1 MNGYNFTDDVRR
13 TLQQAR
19 ESAGQLGSDQ
29 VEPVHILLGITESP
43 GNVTR
48 AVLTEL
54 GATSE
59 QIAASARSLARPVR
73 RATSHGPDLPYTR
86 QAKRVLEDA
95 MSAARRLEHSYVGCE
110 HLLLALADPAS
121 PLAGHL
127 RAAGLSGEAIEAI
140 VRRTVP
146 ARTGPPP
153 APAAA
158 MNDPIARIAA
168 LAALVLAG
176 LALWAAL
183 RR

>member
-146 ARTGPPP
+146 ARTGPT
-153 APAAA
+153 AAA

-168 LAALVLAG
+168 FAALVLAG